1 MRKLFPFLFSL
12 ALLALPAGV
21 GAVPA
26 YSVWRTFVQSD
37 GTSIKVRLCGDENL
51 NYYVTEDGVPL
62 LRAAN
67 GDFCYAD
74 TYGFAPKSSGIVA
87 HEKAARTAVERRH
100 VSSLAS
106 IEALRPSAARAAS
119 AERRRAA
126 RLAATRSL
134 ADGAE
139 RRGLVVMMEFS
150 DRPFYTSDSR
160 EQWSAILNQ
169 EGYAEY
175 GANGSVS
182 DYFRDQ
188 SAGRF
193 NLKFDIVGP
202 VMAKRERNYY
212 GADLLGLLDIHV
224 GDLVVEACDAAK
236 AAGVDFSDYDW
247 DGDGVV
253 DQVFVLYAGAGQA
266 ATGNPSSFIWPHEYR
281 VSAYA
286 NWPNGYVVD
295 GVKVDTYACGCELQ
309 GLEQYTQGRLSGLG
323 TFCHEFSH
331 CLGLPDFYNTANG
344 DDMLGNWD
352 LLAKGC
358 YNAEGWCP
366 PNYNSHEK
374 ELCGWAQA
382 VELGGPA
389 TVSGLL
395 PMAQGGLAYKVRND
409 CEGTADEYY
418 LLENRQQTG
427 WDAYLPDAGLVIT
440 HVDYDPA
447 SWAANTV
454 NADESHFG
462 VAIIPAGGAKNVN
475 TDKVAWPYNR
485 RDSLTDNSRPAASVY
500 NLNVRGTYFMGKP
513 ITRITHDEDAGT
525 VAFDFMG
532 GSTAS
537 GIQGAEPVEGNALQ
551 GKPASIYDAAGRMVG
566 RTDSYQGIGSSLP
579 AGLYIVKSTNGTTI
593 KVTKN

>member
-1 MRKLFPFLFSL
+1 M
-12 ALLALPAGV
+12 PACV
-21 GAVPA
+21 WAVPA
-26 YSVWRTFVQSD
+26 RSEWRTFVQSD

-87 HEKAARTAVERRH
+87 HEQAARSVSERRH

-106 IEALRPSAARAAS
+106 IEVLRPRVARAAS
-119 AERRRAA
+119 VGRRRAA

-150 DRPFYTSDSR
+150 DRQFYTADSFDR
-160 EQWSAILNQ
+160 WSAILNQ

-202 VMAKRERNYY
+202 VMAKRERDYY
-212 GADLLGLLDIHV
+212 GADSLGLLDVHV
-224 GDLVVEACDAAK
+224 ADLVVEACNAAK
-236 AAGVDFSDYDW
+236 AAGKDFRDYDW

-266 ATGNPSSFIWPHEYR
+266 ATGNPESFIWPHEYR
-281 VSAYA
+281 ISAYKQ
-286 NWPNGYVVD
+286 WPDGYEID
-295 GVKVDTYACGCELQ
+295 GVKIDTYACGCELQ
-309 GLEQYTQGRLSGLG
+309 GLERYTTGRLSGLG

-331 CLGLPDFYNTANG
+331 CLGLPDFYNTADG
-344 DDMLGNWD
+344 DDMLEDWD
-352 LLAKGC
+352 LLADGC
-358 YNAEGWCP
+358 YNADGWCP
-366 PNYNSHEK
+366 PNYNCHEK

-382 VELGGPA
+382 VELEGPA

-395 PMAQGGLAYKVRND
+395 PMAQGGAAYKVRND
-409 CEGTADEYY
+409 CDGTADEYY

-454 NADESHFG
+454 NADESHYG
-462 VAIIPAGGAKNVN
+462 VALIPSGGASNVN
-475 TDKVAWPYNR
+475 SNRVAWPYNR

-513 ITRITHDEDAGT
+513 ITHITHDEDAGT
-525 VAFDFMG
+525 VGFDFMG
-532 GSTAS
+532 GSAAS
-537 GIQGAEPVEGNALQ
+537 GIEAAGAGTEGGVLGN
-551 GKPASIYDAAGRMVG
+551 PATIYDAAGRVVG
-566 RTDSYQGIGSSLP
+566 RTGSYSGLDGSLP
-579 AGLYIVKSTNGTTI
+579 TGLYIVKSYNGTTI